1 MEQRKQPFFLS
12 GPPFQTITN
21 ASKLTG
27 LSQCYL
33 RKGCKAGTVPHI
45 NTGTKYLINVPRLLE
60 DLNAL
65 PGDRG

>member
-1 MEQRKQPFFLS
+1 MEQRKQPFYFS
-12 GPPFQTITN
+12 VPFMTISE
-21 ASKLTG
+21 ASKTTG

-33 RKGCKAGTVPHI
+33 RQGVKCGTIPHVRS
-45 NTGTKYLINVPRLLE
+45 GKKYLINIPRLLE